1 MFKKTSLKTKLL
13 FAFSFV
19 SLFVMVVAG
28 VGYTS
33 MNKVQKEYSYISD
46 ILLDNILK
54 VSDIND
60 SAHEA
65 HRFLFRQY
73 MTYDGTDVAA
83 WDRAVKGYQDQSE
96 RVAELNKQYRAT
108 PFAPGEGELY
118 DIVWNN
124 WLKYREGAAK
134 YSQMVLTAR
143 TTKTEAEAAKN
154 YIDDELRLLRLET
167 NKSITA
173 LTEFHKKIANEKSA
187 AATDAYNT
195 ASILSLVFSV
205 SGVIFAICI
214 GLYFSTSI
222 SKTISN
228 ISENILS
235 SSTQTAAASQQLTS
249 ASSQLSQGATESA
262 ASLEETVSS
271 LEELSS
277 MVKLNSDHAKEANS
291 LSQRSL
297 TSAEQ
302 GEREISK
309 LITAMG
315 DMSKSSKK
323 IEEIINVID
332 DIAFQTNLLALNA
345 AVEAARAGEQGKGF
359 AVVADAVRNLAGR
372 SAVAAKDINT
382 LIKENVEKTIEGVHI
397 ADTSG
402 ASLKEILT
410 SVKKVADLN
419 SEISAASQEQA
430 SGIEQISKAM
440 NHLDS
445 AIQGNASSSEEVASS
460 AAEMSSQAE
469 CLSELVFDMKK
480 FIEGEGSGVQET
492 SAPAAKKK
500 VSAFHKKET
509 PKLKVVASNTSKKS
523 NAEVFPMDE
532 SETKIGKAEG
542 F

>member
-1 MFKKTSLKTKLL
+1 MFRKASLKTKLL
-13 FAFSFV
+13 TAFAFV
-19 SLFVMVVAG
+19 SCFVMVVAG
-28 VGYTS
+28 VGYFS

-46 ILLDNILK
+46 ILVDNILK
-54 VSDIND
+54 VSEIND
-60 SAHEA
+60 AAHEA

-73 MTYDGTDVAA
+73 MTYNGTDVAA
-83 WDRAVKGYQDQSE
+83 WDRALKGHEDQAE
-96 RVAELNKQYRAT
+96 RVTELDKSYRAT

-118 DIVWNN
+118 DVVWAN

-134 YSQMVLTAR
+134 YKQMILKAR
-143 TTKTEAEAAKN
+143 QDKTEAEDAKA
-154 YIDDELRLLRLET
+154 YIDDGLRLLRLET
-167 NKSITA
+167 NKSLTT
-173 LTEFHKKIANEKSA
+173 LTEFHKKLAKEKSI
-187 AATDAYNT
+187 AATEAYQLANT
-195 ASILSLVFSV
+195 LSIVFSV
-205 SGVIFAICI
+205 SGVIFAISI
-214 GLYFSTSI
+214 GLYFASTI
-222 SKTISN
+222 SKTISQ

-297 TSAEQ
+297 QSAEQ
-302 GEREISK
+302 GEKEISK
-309 LITAMG
+309 LILAMG

-345 AVEAARAGEQGKGF
+345 AVEAARAGEQGRGF

-372 SAVAAKDINT
+372 SAVAAKDINN
-382 LIKENVEKTIEGVHI
+382 LIKENVEKTEEGVHI

-469 CLSELVFDMKK
+469 CLSELVLDMKS
-480 FIEGEGSGVQET
+480 FISGEGSKTESTPTKASSSSQDRSIKLVT
-492 SAPAAKKK
+492 KTAPKK
-500 VSAFHKKET
+500 
-509 PKLKVVASNTSKKS
+509 TSKHAFPLDS
-523 NAEVFPMDE
+523 AEE
-532 SETKIGKAEG
+532 SGSIGKAEG